1 MSLPQNKNR
10 YKYKLDI
17 KAVTNQTGD
26 FEFDI
31 TKKNLNT
38 KDYHTNKHFF
48 IDIYSKNEE
57 ESKIN
62 KKVNEIFKNN
72 AMITLP
78 NPKYA
83 TKNHTLLFKI
93 LSANWDKIIKK
104 IKAPFN
110 GKFGIIEIKVNLN
123 VTKLDPKTL
132 KNLKTLKSRDNI
144 PSIFTNFGE
153 NCDYHK
159 EYFKS
164 LIAGIISSN
173 KYNKLLIKIDPKTNE
188 PRSKN
193 IEPLKAD
200 IQKQLNVTEQKQFK
214 HFKNLGYN
222 VTIPEFKN
230 IITNCKKLY
239 GANNPF
245 CIETFL
251 QQYQKLRNNQ
261 RYNLRRRRNRRVTF
275 APNIKKRRRLDI
287 VGGRR
292 KTRKTRKTR
301 KKRTRKK
308 RTRKTRTRK
317 TRKY

>member
-93 LSANWDKIIKK
+93 LSANWDSRGEEII
-104 IKAPFN
+104 APSN
-110 GKFGIIEIKVNLN
+110 GKFGTIKIKVNLI

-251 QQYQKLRNNQ
+251 DQIS
-261 RYNLRRRRNRRVTF
+261 NLRRRRGRRVTF

-292 KTRKTRKTR
+292 KTRKTRK
-301 KKRTRKK
+301 KRTRKT

>member
-93 LSANWDKIIKK
+93 LSANWDKDYKK
-104 IKAPFN
+104 
-110 GKFGIIEIKVNLN
+110 
-123 VTKLDPKTL
+123 
-132 KNLKTLKSRDNI
+132 
-144 PSIFTNFGE
+144 
-153 NCDYHK
+153 
-159 EYFKS
+159 
-164 LIAGIISSN
+164 
-173 KYNKLLIKIDPKTNE
+173 
-188 PRSKN
+188 
-193 IEPLKAD
+193 
-200 IQKQLNVTEQKQFK
+200 
-214 HFKNLGYN
+214 
-222 VTIPEFKN
+222 
-230 IITNCKKLY
+230 
-239 GANNPF
+239 
-245 CIETFL
+245 
-251 QQYQKLRNNQ
+251 NQ
-261 RYNLRRRRNRRVTF
+261 STV
-275 APNIKKRRRLDI
+275 
-287 VGGRR
+287 
-292 KTRKTRKTR
+292 
-301 KKRTRKK
+301 
-308 RTRKTRTRK
+308 
-317 TRKY
+317 

>member
-1 MSLPQNKNR
+1 MSILRNKNKYR
-10 YKYKLDI
+10 YKLDI
-17 KAVTNQTGD
+17 KAITNQTGD
-26 FEFDI
+26 FEFNI

-38 KDYHTNKHFF
+38 KDIHTNRHFF
-48 IDIYSKNEE
+48 IDIYRKNEE

-72 AMITLP
+72 SIITLP
-78 NPKYA
+78 NPQHA
-83 TKNHTLLFKI
+83 TKNHTLSFKI

-104 IKAPFN
+104 ITSPSN
-110 GKFGIIEIKVNLN
+110 GKFGIIEIKVKLN
-123 VTKLDPKTL
+123 VTKLDPKTSQPI
-132 KNLKTLKSRDNI
+132 KSRDKV

-173 KYNKLLIKIDPKTNE
+173 KYNDLLIKIDPNTKK

-193 IEPLKAD
+193 IGELKAD
-200 IQKQLNVTEQKQFK
+200 RQKTLTATEQKEYMRFK
-214 HFKNLGYN
+214 KQGYN
-222 VTIPEFKN
+222 VTIAEFKN

-245 CIETFL
+245 CIEATL
-251 QQYQKLRNNQ
+251 DQLST
-261 RYNLRRRRNRRVTF
+261 LRRRRRAAVLRKRRRVTF
-275 APNIKKRRRLDI
+275 AADTKRKRRLGI
-287 VGGRR
+287 VGGR
-292 KTRKTRKTR
+292 R

-308 RTRKTRTRK
+308 RTRKKRK
-317 TRKY
+317 TRKKY

>member
-1 MSLPQNKNR
+1 MSILRNKNKNKYR
-10 YKYKLDI
+10 YKLDI
-17 KAVTNQTGD
+17 KAITNQTGD
-26 FEFDI
+26 FEFNI

-38 KDYHTNKHFF
+38 KDIHTNRHFF
-48 IDIYSKNEE
+48 IDIYRKNEE

-72 AMITLP
+72 SIITLP
-78 NPKYA
+78 NPQHA
-83 TKNHTLLFKI
+83 TKNHTLSFKI

-104 IKAPFN
+104 ITAPSN
-110 GKFGIIEIKVNLN
+110 GKFGIIEIKVKLN

-132 KNLKTLKSRDNI
+132 KKLKTLKSRDKV

-164 LIAGIISSN
+164 LIAGVISSN
-173 KYNKLLIKIDPKTNE
+173 KYNDLLIKIDPKTKK

-193 IEPLKAD
+193 IGELKPD
-200 IQKQLNVTEQKQFK
+200 IQKKLNVTEEKLFIKFK
-214 HFKNLGYN
+214 KLGYD
-222 VTIPEFKN
+222 VTIAEFKN

-245 CIETFL
+245 CIEATL
-251 QQYQKLRNNQ
+251 DQLST
-261 RYNLRRRRNRRVTF
+261 LRRRRRAAVLRNRRRVTF
-275 APNIKKRRRLDI
+275 AADTKRKRRLGF
-287 VGGRR
+287 VGGR
-292 KTRKTRKTR
+292 R

-308 RTRKTRTRK
+308 RTRKKRK
-317 TRKY
+317 TRKKY